1 MAIPQIAFF
10 QFHSLGDF
18 DFCFPVFMHKS
29 LDGPVISTD
38 PVTLQ
43 RRVSKK
49 SQRQISITLEE
60 NLENLDESSKKIPKE
75 WNCRKRQF
83 WIELWKY
90 LKEAWTGVISGT
102 GIDKKLLMKLF
113 HHFPI
118 SSIKYSRRNQN
129 NNITFHFFPEKDVIS
144 LLS

>member
-1 MAIPQIAFF
+1 
-10 QFHSLGDF
+10 
-18 DFCFPVFMHKS
+18 MHKS

-60 NLENLDESSKKIPKE
+60 NLENLDENSKKIPKE

-102 GIDKKLLMKLF
+102 GIDKKLLMKIF

-118 SSIKYSRRNQN
+118 FSIKYSR
-129 NNITFHFFPEKDVIS
+129 
-144 LLS
+144 

>member
-1 MAIPQIAFF
+1 
-10 QFHSLGDF
+10 
-18 DFCFPVFMHKS
+18 MHKS

-49 SQRQISITLEE
+49 SSRQISITLEE
-60 NLENLDESSKKIPKE
+60 NLENLDENSKKIPKE

-102 GIDKKLLMKLF
+102 GIDKI
-113 HHFPI
+113 I
-118 SSIKYSRRNQN
+118 SSFS
-129 NNITFHFFPEKDVIS
+129 NIQLI
-144 LLS
+144 